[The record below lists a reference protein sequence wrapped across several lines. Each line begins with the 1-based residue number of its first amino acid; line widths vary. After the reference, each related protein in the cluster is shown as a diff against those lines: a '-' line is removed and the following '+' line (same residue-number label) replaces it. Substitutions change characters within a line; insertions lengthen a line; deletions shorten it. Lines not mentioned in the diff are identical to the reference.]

1 MTKPGVEPWVAELVR
16 QDIESAI
23 QSKDPGSLRNCAA
36 EAEASGMPE
45 EAERAFEVASLI
57 ESWMAKNNRAEL
69 LRIKSAMA
77 PTPPSQSELIQA
89 FHKLVWDRAAPF
101 STATYE
107 EDEARRVQARTSSPS
122 GIPCSRSSVDSP
134 PQTSRG
140 RRRGGAVEA
149 PDRRCLEHTRLV
161 RGRTARA

>member
-23 QSKDPGSLRNCAA
+23 QSKDPGSLRNYAA

-107 EDEARRVQARTSSPS
+107 EDEARRVQAQNEQLAERD
-122 GIPCSRSSVDSP
+122 RMFEE
-134 PQTSRG
+134 Q
-140 RRRGGAVEA
+140 RRQSA
-149 PDRRCLEHTRLV
+149 PDEPGPTPWWRR
-161 RGRTARA
+161 

>member
-23 QSKDPGSLRNCAA
+23 QSKDPGSLRNYAA

-89 FHKLVWDRAAPF
+89 FHKLVLDRAAPF

-107 EDEARRVQARTSSPS
+107 EDEARRVQAQNEQLAERD
-122 GIPCSRSSVDSP
+122 RMFEE
-134 PQTSRG
+134 Q
-140 RRRGGAVEA
+140 RRQSA
-149 PDRRCLEHTRLV
+149 PDEPGPTPWWRR
-161 RGRTARA
+161 

>member
-23 QSKDPGSLRNCAA
+23 QSKDPGSLRNYAA

-77 PTPPSQSELIQA
+77 PTPPSQS
-89 FHKLVWDRAAPF
+89 
-101 STATYE
+101 
-107 EDEARRVQARTSSPS
+107 
-122 GIPCSRSSVDSP
+122 
-134 PQTSRG
+134 
-140 RRRGGAVEA
+140 
-149 PDRRCLEHTRLV
+149 
-161 RGRTARA
+161 